1 MKNKIILLLLIFS
14 SFIGRAQQQEDY
26 TIAILGDK
34 LIPETD
40 QILAQLKDE
49 IKSVVGQSANIVFKD
64 SFILL
69 NDLNLEK
76 AKDNYDKMLKSP
88 DVDLILSFGSVNNYV
103 IAKNK
108 AFPKP
113 VILFGIIND
122 DFITFPEGQV
132 SSNIPNL
139 DLYSHS

>member
-1 MKNKIILLLLIFS
+1 MKNKIILLILIFS

-40 QILAQLKDE
+40 QILIQLKDE

-76 AKDNYDKMLKSP
+76 AKSNYESMVQSE
-88 DVDLILSFGSVNNYV
+88 DVDLILSFGSVNNFV
-103 IAKNK
+103 IA
-108 AFPKP
+108 
-113 VILFGIIND
+113 
-122 DFITFPEGQV
+122 
-132 SSNIPNL
+132 
-139 DLYSHS
+139 